1 MARSGA
7 LLKEL
12 GVARHQVGKEALGL
26 LGEALATRRRSEAL
40 GAAPL
45 GPRAPGAIPAPPQP
59 DLAHRSFEELPRVV
73 VQRGRRLDVLAAQ
86 CPCQMAAL
94 YRKGPLQAPARPLG
108 CAGPGMGARLDL
120 GAQGRAVKRDWG
132 KSIACTEGTSKDQL
146 EGDGDAEGEGV
157 KGLQKR

>member
-26 LGEALATRRRSEAL
+26 LGEALATRGRSGAL
-40 GAAPL
+40 GVAPL
-45 GPRAPGAIPAPPQP
+45 RPRAPGAIPAPPQP

-94 YRKGPLQAPARPLG
+94 YEKGPLQAPARPLG
-108 CAGPGMGARLDL
+108 YARPGI
-120 GAQGRAVKRDWG
+120 GRGW
-132 KSIACTEGTSKDQL
+132 TW
-146 EGDGDAEGEGV
+146 
-157 KGLQKR
+157 GLQGVQ